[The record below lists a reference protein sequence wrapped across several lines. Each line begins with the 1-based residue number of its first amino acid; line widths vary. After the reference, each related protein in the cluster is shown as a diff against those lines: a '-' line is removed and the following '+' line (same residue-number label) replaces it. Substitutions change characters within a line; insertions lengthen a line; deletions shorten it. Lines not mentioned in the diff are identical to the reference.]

1 VSESGLNK
9 TEVRLG
15 LAAFGAIAVVGFA
28 TQLLL
33 PALPVP
39 ITVGAATGSLLIVF
53 RRWKNTLFRD
63 LHAPVVGLRAELPGI
78 RGEVEETRALV
89 ALQEPRFG
97 IPLPW
102 SNWALPPRG
111 LLEVLKTVQELE
123 SPTIVDC
130 GSGVSTL
137 HLARAVRELGKGRV
151 IALEQDADW
160 ADYIRRMLERHDLA
174 SWATL
179 VVAPVEPCT
188 ICDRQTAWYTLP
200 ADAIPAGQRVDL
212 VVVDGP
218 RGRDGELSRL
228 GARHEQVLAARR
240 MSCLMCGGSMRV
252 ILREMFDDRYGHPG
266 LFDVAECASCGFM
279 STEPRLSDQDLPEL
293 YSTYYPRRRAT
304 AEGVR
309 RGVEEMAVATP
320 SGCGI
325 GSERLGDGPV
335 V

>member
-179 VVAPVEPCT
+179 VVAPVEPA
-188 ICDRQTAWYTLP
+188 RS
-200 ADAIPAGQRVDL
+200 AIGR
-212 VVVDGP
+212 P
-218 RGRDGELSRL
+218 RGTRCRPTRSRQ
-228 GARHEQVLAARR
+228 ASASISSSSMDHEA
-240 MSCLMCGGSMRV
+240 
-252 ILREMFDDRYGHPG
+252 
-266 LFDVAECASCGFM
+266 
-279 STEPRLSDQDLPEL
+279 
-293 YSTYYPRRRAT
+293 AT
-304 AEGVR
+304 ASSPGSAR
-309 RGVEEMAVATP
+309 CP
-320 SGCGI
+320 NSGI
-325 GSERLGDGPV
+325 ASPTMPWSFSTTPV
-335 V
+335 VPTSRRSAVSGANGTP